1 MTTSQINPNNI
12 NPEYPVAGQD
22 NNTQGFRDNFN
33 SIRVNFQYAENEI
46 NSLLANT
53 ISKSSTSVN
62 EFNNSVIY
70 GARLQNVGY
79 IKNAVAA
86 NVANVA
92 TINYATGSFQSITTT
107 ANTTLQISSSGNSAA
122 IMTLAINAT
131 AANSSAEPFHLT
143 IANVENSSSGV
154 IGYDSNTNKLY
165 FPRTNSTIAGTHTY
179 QLTTDNGWSSFT
191 MTPISTLTSPLNASS
206 EDVANAAVIN
216 LGVSDSYFS
225 TSAAETATLPAGV
238 NGQVK
243 VLALYADMDDSS
255 LDNMVITV
263 TNAGWKTSG
272 TGTITFNTIGDAC
285 TLKYIN
291 NKWFCIGNNSCVFA

>member
-1 MTTSQINPNNI
+1 MTSQINPNNI
-12 NPEYPVAGQD
+12 NGEYPVAGQD
-22 NNTQGFRDNFN
+22 NNTQGFRDNFTN
-33 SIRVNFQYAENEI
+33 IKVNFQYAETEI
-46 NSLLANT
+46 TALQANS
-53 ISKSSTSVN
+53 ISKVSTSVN

-70 GARLQNVGY
+70 GARLQNVSY
-79 IKNAVAA
+79 IKNNQG

-92 TINYATGSFQSITTT
+92 TLDYTTGSFQSITPT

-131 AANSSAEPFHLT
+131 AANSLSEPFHLT

-154 IGYDSNTNKLY
+154 IGYDSNANKLY
-165 FPRTNSTIAGTHTY
+165 FPRTNSTVAGTHTY
-179 QLTTDNGWSSFT
+179 QLTTNNGWSSFT
-191 MTPISTLTSPLNASS
+191 MTPISTLTTPLNASA
-206 EDVANAAVIN
+206 ENVDNAAVIN

-225 TSAAETATLPAGV
+225 TTAAETATLPAGV

-243 VLALYADMDDSS
+243 VLALYADTDDSS

-263 TNAGWKTSG
+263 TNAGWKPSG
-272 TGTITFNTIGDAC
+272 TGTITFDTIGDAC

-291 NKWFCIGNNSCVFA
+291 SKWFCIGNNGCTFA

>member
-1 MTTSQINPNNI
+1 MTSQINPNNI
-12 NPEYPVAGQD
+12 DGEYPVAGQD
-22 NNTQGFRDNFN
+22 NNTLGFRNNFTN
-33 SIRVNFQYAENEI
+33 IKVNFQFAETEI
-46 NSLLANT
+46 TNLQANS
-53 ISKSSTSVN
+53 ISRVSTSVN
-62 EFNNSVIY
+62 EFNNSIIY
-70 GARLQNVGY
+70 GARLQNVSY
-79 IKNAVAA
+79 IKNNQG

-92 TINYATGSFQSITTT
+92 TLDYTTGSFQSITPT
-107 ANTTLQISSSGNSAA
+107 ANTTLQIPSSGNSAA

-131 AANSSAEPFHLT
+131 AANSLSEPFHLT

-165 FPRTNSTIAGTHTY
+165 FPRTNSTVAGTHTY
-179 QLTTDNGWSSFT
+179 QLTTNNGWSSFT
-191 MTPISTLTSPLNASS
+191 MTPISTLTTPLNASA
-206 EDVANAAVIN
+206 ENVANAAVIN

-225 TSAAETATLPAGV
+225 TTAAETATLPAGV

-272 TGTITFNTIGDAC
+272 TGTITFDSRGDAC

-291 NKWFCIGNNSCVFA
+291 SKWFCIGNNGAVFA